1 MSIKNDGHYFCRA
14 GGNRP
19 DGLNE
24 PVTFKTFDEFREALW
39 LEVSQE
45 PELIAQFSEINQ
57 LRISQGFTPFAP
69 DEGHYIGPKET
80 LKKFQIHHFIAIEY
94 GGGVYDIDNLRI
106 VTPRL
111 HDEIHYRR

>member
-1 MSIKNDGHYFCRA
+1 GGTTDG
-14 GGNRP
+14 
-19 DGLNE
+19 DGSHGS
-24 PVTFKTFDEFREALW
+24 TSKTPSYTKS
-39 LEVSQE
+39 VSWQHH
-45 PELIAQFSEINQ
+45 P
-57 LRISQGFTPFAP
+57 PFAP

>member
-1 MSIKNDGHYFCRA
+1 
-14 GGNRP
+14 
-19 DGLNE
+19 
-24 PVTFKTFDEFREALW
+24 
-39 LEVSQE
+39 
-45 PELIAQFSEINQ
+45 
-57 LRISQGFTPFAP
+57 